1 MISKNTVLPPGGWY
15 SLIWAI
21 WGRADEQGIF
31 FWSRCPEQDINFTR
45 LCPKQG
51 QNLSKH
57 SIVLEAEK

>member
-31 FWSRCPEQDINFTR
+31 QSTGYRVTEYFS
-45 LCPKQG
+45 PKQG
-51 QNLSKH
+51 QEFKSLAAPLYLNMG
-57 SIVLEAEK
+57 